1 MKHLIRKSLSLKIS
15 LLGSILFLLFFAGC
29 STQKNTFLN
38 RNYHSITTLYN
49 GYFNARESYRDGLR
63 RLSNMHEDNYE
74 NVLSIFKYG
83 SEQQMGSISS
93 NMDIAYQKASTAI
106 RRHSMNI
113 RGVEYNRWIDD
124 SYYLIARSHYFR
136 RDFNLAILTFEY
148 IIRQY
153 DSPLVYK
160 SKIWVAKSY
169 IQTGQF
175 NNALQALERATRNK
189 EEGLLD
195 NDALLLYHMV
205 YADYFLQQQN
215 YLEASPHLERASK
228 LSRNRNQR
236 TRLTYILAQTYQME
250 RNYASAQQTYAR
262 VLRMNPD
269 FEMAFK
275 ARINMAMAF
284 DTESGDER
292 FILSELE
299 GMLRD
304 SKNREF
310 RDQIYYALAQFSM
323 RQRNTEKAIEYY
335 NLALENHRGN
345 NSQKGLS
352 FLRLGEIYFDK
363 KEYRQAARLYDSTMV
378 YLSREYPEHED
389 AGRRSILLREL
400 AGHLRVIEREDS
412 LQNLAGLS
420 AAERNAVLDKI
431 IEDIQEQERL
441 EREMEQERARMRQD
455 MARQGRGRTQMDG
468 MSEGGWYFYN
478 PSAMS
483 FGRNEFYAKWGERDL
498 EDLWR
503 ISNKRT
509 MAFGDMGDFDMEG
522 DERATGGR
530 LSRASLM
537 ENIPTTP
544 EKMKESNTRLARAY
558 YNKGVLFKDRLVDT
572 ESSINSFETLLT
584 RFPDNDHKLHSAYF
598 LYTLYNG
605 SGNTNRAQIYRNMI
619 IQDFPETDFAKILS
633 DPNYAENLRARQ
645 DRVKQIYRQA
655 YEAFLDGNYE
665 ASRSYAQKADTLEQ
679 TIEQAAQFS
688 YLKALI
694 VGKTSDTQDFVASLT
709 YIKDNFEGTNVHEP
723 AANLLAYLGSTGMI
737 TEPDASDSFDRRR
750 TGDPETDE
758 KLDFMETSPFIY
770 RPGSVHFYVLVVNTR
785 DIQVRQLRADIN
797 EFNRSNFSE
806 NNLNLSTL
814 FFDDRRQLVTIT
826 NFSDADKAKAYGD
839 MLTDAMSKNEH
850 DSAHY
855 KGFIISVDNYPVFY
869 QERKLEEYLQFYNMA
884 YTFDD

>member
-1 MKHLIRKSLSLKIS
+1 LKHLIRKPFRLKIS
-15 LLGSILFLLFFAGC
+15 LLGSLLLVLFFAGC

-63 RLSNMHEDNYE
+63 RLSSLHEDNYE

-153 DSPLVYK
+153 DSPLKYK

-169 IQTGQF
+169 IQTGQY
-175 NNALQALERATRNK
+175 NNALLALERATRNK

-195 NDALLLYHMV
+195 NEALLLYHMV

-215 YLEASPHLERASK
+215 HLDASSHLERAAK

-236 TRLTYILAQTYQME
+236 TRLTYILAQTYHME
-250 RNYASAQQTYAR
+250 RNYAAAQQTYAR
-262 VLRMNPD
+262 VLRLNPG
-269 FEMAFK
+269 FEMAFQ

-284 DTESGDER
+284 DTESGDAKL
-292 FILSELE
+292 ILSELE

-323 RQRNTEKAIEYY
+323 RQRNTGKAIEYY

-378 YLSREYPEHED
+378 YLSREYPDHQS
-389 AGRRSILLREL
+389 AGKRNVLLREL
-400 AGHLRVIEREDS
+400 AGYMRVIEREDS
-412 LQNLAGLS
+412 LQRLAGLS
-420 AAERNAVLDKI
+420 ASDRNVILDQI
-431 IEDIQEQERL
+431 IEDIQEQERM
-441 EREMEQERARMRQD
+441 ERELEQERARMRQD
-455 MARQGRGRTQMDG
+455 MARHGRSRGQMDG
-468 MSEGGWYFYN
+468 TGEGGWYFYN

-483 FGRNEFYAKWGERDL
+483 FGRNEFFAKWGEREL

-509 MAFGDMGDFDMEG
+509 MAFGEMDDFDMEG
-522 DERATGGR
+522 DEIPAGGR
-530 LSRASLM
+530 ITRASLM

-544 EKMKESNTRLARAY
+544 EKMQASNARLARAY
-558 YNKGVLFKDRLVDT
+558 YNQGIIFKDRLIDT
-572 ESSINSFETLLT
+572 ESAINSFETLLS
-584 RFPDNDHKLHSAYF
+584 RFPESEHKLYSAYF
-598 LYTLYNG
+598 LYTIYNAAA
-605 SGNTNRAQIYRNMI
+605 NTNRALVYKNMI
-619 IQDFPETDFAKILS
+619 IKDFPDTDFAKILS
-633 DPNYAENLRARQ
+633 DPNYAENVRIRQ
-645 DRVKQIYRQA
+645 DRVKHIYKQA
-655 YEAFLDGNYE
+655 YQAYLNGNYE
-665 ASRSYAQKADTLEQ
+665 VASDYVHQADTLERSL
-679 TIEQAAQFS
+679 EQAAQFS

-694 VGKTSDTQDFVASLT
+694 VGKTSDTFDFVESLT
-709 YIKDNFEGTNVHEP
+709 YVKENFEGTNVHEP
-723 AANLLAYLGSTGMI
+723 ASNLLAYLGSSGMV
-737 TEPDASDSFDRRR
+737 TETDAPESRERRR
-750 TGDPETDE
+750 TGDPVNDE
-758 KLDFMETSPFIY
+758 KVDFMEKSPFVY
-770 RPGSVHFYVLVVNTR
+770 RPESVHFYVLVVNTR
-785 DIQVRQLRADIN
+785 NLQIRQLRADIN
-797 EFNRSNFSE
+797 EFNRDSYSE
-806 NNLNLSTL
+806 NDLNLSTL
-814 FFDDRRQLVTIT
+814 FFDERRQLVTIT
-826 NFSDADKAKAYGD
+826 NFPDADKAMAYGD
-839 MLTDAMSKNEH
+839 LLNETLTKKEH
-850 DSAHY
+850 DPAHY
-855 KGFIISVDNYPVFY
+855 NGFIISVDNYPVFY
-869 QERKLEEYLQFYNMA
+869 QERKLEEYLQFYKIA
-884 YTFDD
+884 YTID

>member
-1 MKHLIRKSLSLKIS
+1 MKHLIRKPFRLKIS
-15 LLGSILFLLFFAGC
+15 LLGSLLLVLFFAGC

-63 RLSNMHEDNYE
+63 RLSSLHEDNYE

-153 DSPLVYK
+153 DSPLKYK

-169 IQTGQF
+169 IQTGQY
-175 NNALQALERATRNK
+175 NNALLALERATRNK

-195 NDALLLYHMV
+195 NEALLLYHMV

-215 YLEASPHLERASK
+215 HLDASSHLERAAK

-236 TRLTYILAQTYQME
+236 TRLTYILAQTYHME
-250 RNYASAQQTYAR
+250 RNYAAAQQTYAR
-262 VLRMNPD
+262 VLRLNPG
-269 FEMAFK
+269 FEMAFQ

-284 DTESGDER
+284 DTESGDAKL
-292 FILSELE
+292 ILSELE

-323 RQRNTEKAIEYY
+323 RQRNTGKAIEYY

-378 YLSREYPEHED
+378 YLSREYPDHQS
-389 AGRRSILLREL
+389 AGKRNVLLREL
-400 AGHLRVIEREDS
+400 AGYMRVIEREDS
-412 LQNLAGLS
+412 LQRLAGLS
-420 AAERNAVLDKI
+420 ASDRNVILDQI
-431 IEDIQEQERL
+431 IEDIQEQERM
-441 EREMEQERARMRQD
+441 ERELEQERARMRQD
-455 MARQGRGRTQMDG
+455 MARHGRSRGQMDG
-468 MSEGGWYFYN
+468 TGEGGWYFYN

-483 FGRNEFYAKWGERDL
+483 FGRNEFFAKWGEREL

-509 MAFGDMGDFDMEG
+509 MAFGEMDDFDMEG
-522 DERATGGR
+522 DEIPAGGR
-530 LSRASLM
+530 ITRASLM

-544 EKMKESNTRLARAY
+544 EKMQASNARLARAY
-558 YNKGVLFKDRLVDT
+558 YNQGIIFKDRLIDT
-572 ESSINSFETLLT
+572 ESAINSFETLLS
-584 RFPDNDHKLHSAYF
+584 RFPESEHKLYSAYF
-598 LYTLYNG
+598 LYTIYNTAA
-605 SGNTNRAQIYRNMI
+605 NTNRALVYKNMI
-619 IQDFPETDFAKILS
+619 IKDFPDTDFAKILS
-633 DPNYAENLRARQ
+633 DPNYAENVRIRQ
-645 DRVKQIYRQA
+645 DRVKHIYKQA
-655 YEAFLDGNYE
+655 YQAYLNGNYE
-665 ASRSYAQKADTLEQ
+665 VASDYVHQADTLERSL
-679 TIEQAAQFS
+679 EQAAQFS

-694 VGKTSDTQDFVASLT
+694 VGKTSDTFDFVESLT
-709 YIKDNFEGTNVHEP
+709 YVKENFEGTNVHEP
-723 AANLLAYLGSTGMI
+723 ASNLLAYLGSSGMV
-737 TEPDASDSFDRRR
+737 TETDAPESRERRR
-750 TGDPETDE
+750 TGDPVNDE
-758 KLDFMETSPFIY
+758 KVDFMEKSPFVY
-770 RPGSVHFYVLVVNTR
+770 RPESVHFYVLVVNTR
-785 DIQVRQLRADIN
+785 NLQIRQLRADIN
-797 EFNRSNFSE
+797 EFNRDSYSE
-806 NNLNLSTL
+806 NDLNLSTL
-814 FFDDRRQLVTIT
+814 FFDERRQLVTIT
-826 NFSDADKAKAYGD
+826 NFPDADKAMAYGD
-839 MLTDAMSKNEH
+839 LLNETLTKKEH
-850 DSAHY
+850 DPAHY
-855 KGFIISVDNYPVFY
+855 NGFIISVDNYPVFY
-869 QERKLEEYLQFYNMA
+869 QERKLEEYLQFYKIA
-884 YTFDD
+884 YTID